1 MRAVN
6 RQFGVFLT
14 RAGVVKQSGLNRLT
28 RYLPG
33 YKKAWIYGPLPSPG
47 RTGYNAPQA
56 IPTNPTENAMNAEIR
71 SEIIAQAEHG
81 VVYVQNAVRNASGSG
96 FVASPAGYIIT
107 NAHVLTDNQGRISEG
122 APATIRFFN
131 QVDINGTIVAH
142 GGKEKID
149 LACVL
154 VDHIP
159 FSTPLPI
166 GNSNQVKVGDDIIAM
181 GYPLVA
187 LNRNAM
193 TVTEGIVSAKH
204 SGPEELQIS
213 AFITHGNSGGPLI
226 DANGNVVGVNTH
238 GLQPDPEKDYLV
250 PGMNY
255 ALASNLITKLFPFL
269 HQPQQE
275 QPEPAMSQQNSPAA
289 VSGHIILNGRFSIAP
304 PHRWELT
311 PGPQANF
318 ARFQSPHSILSL
330 SLSDLESTLQTF
342 ADLQRQT
349 LQTQATTWQ
358 SGKVDKLIPGNNSQ
372 YPSCHFDC
380 QGDFGDGKGIFQS
393 RHYFSLV
400 AGKNGKQQVLSATLT
415 TADGSPDHKAGLR
428 LVLSNF
434 LSKLQPGPAA

>member
-1 MRAVN
+1 M
-6 RQFGVFLT
+6 T
-14 RAGVVKQSGLNRLT
+14 
-28 RYLPG
+28 
-33 YKKAWIYGPLPSPG
+33 
-47 RTGYNAPQA
+47 
-56 IPTNPTENAMNAEIR
+56 TEQTSR
-71 SEIIAQAEHG
+71 PKIIAQAEHG

-131 QVDINGTIVAH
+131 QVDINGIIVAH

-166 GNSNQVKVGDDIIAM
+166 GNSNQAKVGDDIIAM
-181 GYPLVA
+181 GYPLVS

-193 TVTEGIVSAKH
+193 TVTQGIISAKH
-204 SGPEELQIS
+204 QNPEELQIT
-213 AFITHGNSGGPLI
+213 AFITHGNSGGPLL
-226 DANGNVVGVNTH
+226 DAKGNVIGVNTH
-238 GLQPDPEKDYLV
+238 GLQPDPEKDFLV

-255 ALASNLITKLFPFL
+255 ALASNLIIKLFPFL
-269 HQPQQE
+269 HQSRKPQTEKPDPTPPQQN
-275 QPEPAMSQQNSPAA
+275 PPNAA
-289 VSGHIILNGRFSIAP
+289 SGHIILNGRFSIAP
-304 PHRWELT
+304 PHHWELM

-318 ARFQSPHSILSL
+318 ARFQSPHSVLSL
-330 SLSDLESTLQTF
+330 SLSDLEATLQTY
-342 ADLQRQT
+342 ANWQRQT
-349 LQTQATTWQ
+349 IETQATTWQ
-358 SGKVDKLIPGNNSQ
+358 SGNVDKLIPGNNSQ

-400 AGKNGKQQVLSATLT
+400 AGENGKPQVLSATLT